1 MVHSIVGELVPA
13 SDAPAGARA
22 DCPGK
27 EPVEEVVMMAA
38 VPEARVC
45 SPVAAIR
52 ELPSCHCYYN
62 CLAVPISWGAHL
74 ALPDHSDYS
83 SLANSYYSSGLPF
96 TSLLYS
102 PGLALPLSLSV
113 RSLLPGYFVLRSLSL
128 QKNEARTQFQ
138 G

>member
-1 MVHSIVGELVPA
+1 VAALAPA
-13 SDAPAGARA
+13 SAVPEDARA

-27 EPVEEVVMMAA
+27 EPVEEAVMMAA
-38 VPEARVC
+38 VPEARAC

-52 ELPSCHCYYN
+52 ELPSFHCYYN
-62 CLAVPISWGAHL
+62 CPAVQIFWGDHL
-74 ALPDHSDYS
+74 APPDHSDYS
-83 SLANSYYSSGLPF
+83 ALANSYYSSGLPF

-113 RSLLPGYFVLRSLSL
+113 LSLLPGYFVLRSLSL